1 MPLKSKMKI
10 LVVDGVTNMRM
21 MIRQMLQELKL
32 KNIVEA
38 ADGEAAWE
46 AIEQGEIEESPVEF
60 IICDWE
66 IDKLSGLELLRK
78 IRESK
83 YKGIPFLMI
92 IGEAEQGNVVVA
104 VKAGVNN
111 VVVKPFSSQMLVEK
125 ISKIFKLG

>member
-46 AIEQGEIEESPVEF
+46 AIEQGEIE
-60 IICDWE
+60 
-66 IDKLSGLELLRK
+66 
-78 IRESK
+78 
-83 YKGIPFLMI
+83 
-92 IGEAEQGNVVVA
+92 
-104 VKAGVNN
+104 
-111 VVVKPFSSQMLVEK
+111 
-125 ISKIFKLG
+125 